1 MGIETLAAASVLEPH
16 SLAGRLGYGG
26 ERRPP
31 RPMRRRPTY
40 QAAVAKN
47 NQILAGRYAD
57 LSTERGN
64 IQSELSNYKTR
75 QALGTARA
83 GFAAQG
89 VDVNSGSPLAVRQSI
104 AEVGE
109 LDSQIIRQKAAE
121 EAFGYKVKGGDFAAE
136 AELDKMKASN
146 AETAGAFNVASS
158 ILGTASSV
166 SGKWAGYQNKGT
178 FA

>member
-1 MGIETLAAASVLEPH
+1 MGIETLAAISIGTALV
-16 SLAGRLGYGG
+16 GG
-26 ERRPP
+26 GVSA
-31 RPMRRRPTY
+31 MGAAKTADANSQAATY
-40 QAAVAKN
+40 QAAV
-47 NQILAGRYAD
+47 AD

>member
-1 MGIETLAAASVLEPH
+1 MGIETLAAISIGTALV
-16 SLAGRLGYGG
+16 GG
-26 ERRPP
+26 GVSA
-31 RPMRRRPTY
+31 MGAAKTADANSQAATY

>member
-1 MGIETLAAASVLEPH
+1 MGIETLAAISLGTAVAGGAVSAMGASKTAEANAQ
-16 SLAGRLGYGG
+16 SAN
-26 ERRPP
+26 
-31 RPMRRRPTY
+31 Y
-40 QAAVAKN
+40 QAAVARN

-57 LSTERGN
+57 LSTERGLV
-64 IQSELSNYKTR
+64 QSEFSNLQTR
-75 QALGTARA
+75 QKLGTARA

-109 LDSQIIRQKAAE
+109 LDAQIIRQKAAE

-146 AETAGAFNVASS
+146 AITAGNFNVASS

-166 SGKWAGYQNKGT
+166 SGKWAGYQNRGT
-178 FA
+178 F